1 MGLEED
7 FQAYMDTK
15 AQSNDFALEQ
25 AFRQHMA
32 EQAAGGTMTQAPSA
46 RLPIGSTVGSI
57 AGGIAGARLGGVPGA
72 VVVAGA
78 GGIVGDL
85 VQTGI
90 EHLMGVQDT
99 PQTPMDALK
108 SAGKEG
114 AIGALSEG
122 GGRAV
127 IGLGAKALAPFAKT
141 VTPEAQQAITFLQP
155 KMKQPLLP
163 SEATSSRTLD
173 VIENVAE
180 SSLIGGGAIKSF
192 KENRAQ
198 VFEDMADDIVNSF
211 GPKTR
216 PDEIGQALMDA
227 VAKGKKTAQAPA
239 KILYNTVEAQVAP
252 TKSMVTVM
260 EDSPSGLLG
269 ANGKIMQVPVQ
280 KEIEVG
286 GANVSTQSM
295 KLLTK
300 PLAKIAS
307 EINRIEGGTAGDDL
321 VSSIQDMKSTIPF
334 AAAKALRSRLIASA
348 DKMSIDNKGAPAI
361 GVTRRLVKVLNGEM
375 EKSLGATDPNA
386 LAMWRHA
393 NTIYR
398 EGEQTFNNRLIRG
411 LVKKGMEEFG
421 DNPEAIAKTI
431 FQPGKITSISRIKE
445 AVDSGTW
452 KQLQSFA
459 VQDLLAKGSLDGVI
473 TGKKLDAAMFSRTG
487 YGPNMMGAVF
497 DPGQVDRL
505 KAFSNALRLTQEK
518 QSEGTGRMLIQL
530 AQGGAAINLIAGA
543 TGFADTDFNAESGV
557 ILLGPAVLAQL
568 LTHAPTANW
577 LIRGVQ
583 MPAHAAQAGAIAGHL
598 LSAAFPRPLA
608 TQSATR
614 PFEPRRGQM
623 LGIQPTP
630 MQ

>member
-1 MGLEED
+1 MGLDED
-7 FQAYMDTK
+7 FQAYLDTK
-15 AQSNDFALEQ
+15 AQSSDFALEH

-32 EQAAGGTMTQAPSA
+32 EQAAGGTIAQAPSA
-46 RLPIGSTVGSI
+46 RQPIGSTVGSI
-57 AGGIAGARLGGVPGA
+57 AGGIAGASLGGVPGA
-72 VVVAGA
+72 VAGA
-78 GGIVGDL
+78 TGGAALGDL
-85 VQTGI
+85 AQTGV
-90 EHLMGVQDT
+90 EHLMGIQDT
-99 PQTPMDALK
+99 PQTAMDALK
-108 SAGKEG
+108 SAGQEG

-127 IGLGAKALAPFAKT
+127 VGLGAKVLAPFAKS
-141 VTPEAQQAITFLQP
+141 VTPEAQQATAFLQP

-173 VIENVAE
+173 VLENVAE
-180 SSLIGGGAIKSF
+180 SSLIGGGSIKNF

-198 VFEDMADDIVNSF
+198 VFEGMADDIVNSF

-227 VAKGKKTAQAPA
+227 VDKGKKMAQAPA
-239 KILYNTVEAQVAP
+239 KILYNTVEAQAGAAP
-252 TKSMVTVM
+252 
-260 EDSPSGLLG
+260 
-269 ANGKIMQVPVQ
+269 
-280 KEIEVG
+280 IE
-286 GANVSTQSM
+286 TQSLKRM
-295 KLLTK
+295 TV
-300 PLAKIAS
+300 PLAKIS
-307 EINRIEGGTAGDDL
+307 EALNGIEGSSAGDDL
-321 VSSIQDMKSTIPF
+321 VKSIQGLGDTMDFTT
-334 AAAKALRSRLIASA
+334 AKALRSRLIAKA
-348 DKMSIDNKGAPAI
+348 DQMSIDNKNAPAI
-361 GVTRRLVKVLNGEM
+361 GVTKRLVKALDGEIDKGLNAFDP
-375 EKSLGATDPNA
+375 GARD
-386 LAMWRHA
+386 MWRDA
-393 NTIYR
+393 NKIYR

-421 DNPEAIAKTI
+421 DNPEAIAKSI
-431 FQPGKITSISRIKE
+431 FQPGKVTSINRIKE

-497 DPGQVDRL
+497 EPGQLDRL
-505 KAFSNALRLTQEK
+505 KAFSSALRLTQEK

-530 AQGGAAINLIAGA
+530 TQGGAALNLIAGA
-543 TGFADTDFNAESGV
+543 SGFADTDFNAESGV
-557 ILLGPAVLAQL
+557 ILLGPAVLAKL

-583 MPAHAAQAGAIAGHL
+583 MPAHAGQAGAIAGHL

-608 TQSATR
+608 TTSA
-614 PFEPRRGQM
+614 PQNIDLRRGNM
-623 LGIQPTP
+623 LGVQPQP